1 MSSDVFMGNSY
12 ISCGYYSESLL
23 DTLEFL
29 VDGNIYISEGI
40 DTIEFDIQT
49 FCENYNKLKYKYHD
63 WEISFTIKDEF
74 QTDYE
79 NNEFYSIFGEML
91 GDSDEVIFGDLYEVI
106 HIESGMKFR
115 TKFGFIGV
123 DIVTTDELGNNRNI
137 YGRKSKNPSYNKSDL
152 LINFDWK
159 RIKTYVKKLKN

>member
-1 MSSDVFMGNSY
+1 MAY

-23 DTLEFL
+23 DTFDFL
-29 VDGNIYISEGI
+29 VDGNISISEGI

-49 FCENYNKLKYKYHD
+49 FCENYNDLKSKYSD

-74 QTDYE
+74 ETDYE
-79 NNEFYSIFGEML
+79 NNEFHSIFEEMF
-91 GDSDEVIFGDLYEVI
+91 VDLYEVI

-137 YGRKSKNPSYNKSDL
+137 YGHKPKNPSYNECNL
-152 LINFDWK
+152 LVNFNWEQIKAVVENIKKTGLKGNFGISIDW
-159 RIKTYVKKLKN
+159 V